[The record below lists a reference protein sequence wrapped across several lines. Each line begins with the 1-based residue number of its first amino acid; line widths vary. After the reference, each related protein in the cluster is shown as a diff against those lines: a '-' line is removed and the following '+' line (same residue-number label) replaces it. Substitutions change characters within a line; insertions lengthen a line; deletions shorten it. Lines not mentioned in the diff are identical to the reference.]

1 MQMPLGRQSP
11 PVSGRRPEVLYP
23 IPRADARCRLGIADQ
38 ALPFKGE
45 DRWTGYELS
54 WLDLSGKPQV
64 GGLHLRLP
72 CTSPNTVE
80 SKSLKLY
87 LNGLAQ
93 LRFGQSGEVAEMLA
107 TDLGTATGAEV
118 RVRVSAVANLAL
130 GQQALGWSQCAKPTM
145 LKQQPFGGEGLSP
158 RSMRALPGRSLDGL
172 SPARFEYQRN
182 PALLQCARPSAPV
195 SETWHTDLF
204 RSLCPVTGQPDW
216 ASVLVSY
223 TGPPIVAESLLAY
236 LVSFREHACF
246 HEDAVECI
254 YMDIQQRCRPARLTV
269 SGHFLRRGGL
279 DINPY
284 RSNENGTAPPWRLPR
299 Q

>member
-1 MQMPLGRQSP
+1 MPLGRQSP
-11 PVSGRRPEVLYP
+11 PVSGRRPEVLHT
-23 IPRADARCRLGIADQ
+23 IPRADARHRLGIADPV
-38 ALPFKGE
+38 PFRGE
-45 DRWTGYELS
+45 DCWTGYELS

-64 GGLHLRLP
+64 GGLRLRLP

-93 LRFGQSGEVAEMLA
+93 LRFGHQGELAEMLA
-107 TDLGTATGAEV
+107 TDLGAATGAEV
-118 RVRVSAVANLAL
+118 LVRVSGLADL
-130 GQQALGWSQCAKPTM
+130 ASGRQALGSPHDGAPLTPKR
-145 LKQQPFGGEGLSP
+145 QPA
-158 RSMRALPGRSLDGL
+158 RSRTVRARFMEALPGRSLDGL
-172 SPARFEYQRN
+172 APARFEYQRN
-182 PALLQCARPSAPV
+182 PALLRCARPSEPV

-223 TGPPIVAESLLAY
+223 AGPPIVAESLLAY

-246 HEDAVECI
+246 HEDAVESI
-254 YMDIQQRCRPARLTV
+254 YMDIQQRCRPAWLTV

-284 RSNENGTAPPWRLPR
+284 RSNENGAAPQWRLPR

>member
-1 MQMPLGRQSP
+1 MPLGRHSP
-11 PVSGRRPEVLYP
+11 PVSGHCPEALYP
-23 IPRADARCRLGIADQ
+23 IARADARRRLGIVDL
-38 ALPFKGE
+38 ALPFEGE

-54 WLDLSGKPQV
+54 WLDPSGKPQV
-64 GGLHLRLP
+64 GALHVRVP
-72 CTSPNTVE
+72 CTSPNMVE

-93 LRFGQSGEVAEMLA
+93 VRFSRRSELAELLA
-107 TDLGTATGAEV
+107 TDLGAACGAEV
-118 RVRVSAVANLAL
+118 SVRVSGLSELTLAPEAL
-130 GQQALGWSQCAKPTM
+130 GSSHGGASPTLNDPSDRHRAAPSPASQAQ
-145 LKQQPFGGEGLSP
+145 
-158 RSMRALPGRSLDGL
+158 PGRSLDEL
-172 SPARFEYQRN
+172 APARFEYCYN
-182 PALLQCARPSAPV
+182 PALLQPAPSREPV

-216 ASVLVSY
+216 ASMRVSY
-223 TGPPIVAESLLAY
+223 TGRPILAESLLAY

-246 HEDAVECI
+246 HEDAIERI
-254 YMDIQQRCRPARLTV
+254 FMDIQQRCQPARLTV

-284 RSNENGTAPPWRLPR
+284 RSNENPKAPQRRLLR